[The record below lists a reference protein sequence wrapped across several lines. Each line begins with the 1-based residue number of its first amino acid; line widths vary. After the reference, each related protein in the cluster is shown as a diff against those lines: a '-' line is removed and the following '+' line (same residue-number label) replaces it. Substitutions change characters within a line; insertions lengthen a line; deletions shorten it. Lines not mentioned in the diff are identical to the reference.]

1 MQNLQKIEVN
11 KFHSKLIHKNKM
23 IIFNWNNEI
32 KSLMEIASGCT
43 NQIVNIDIPT
53 KITNLKILDCG
64 YDSLDN
70 LPSNI
75 EILQIGG
82 FIHYPLLNLPVNLK
96 KLIIHNKNQ

>member
-1 MQNLQKIEVN
+1 
-11 KFHSKLIHKNKM
+11 
-23 IIFNWNNEI
+23 
-32 KSLMEIASGCT
+32 MEIASGCT
-43 NQIVNIDIPT
+43 NKIVNIDIPT

-64 YDSLDN
+64 YNSLDN

-96 KLIIHNKNQ
+96 KLIIHNENQEVSTKDIKLPFGCQLIITK